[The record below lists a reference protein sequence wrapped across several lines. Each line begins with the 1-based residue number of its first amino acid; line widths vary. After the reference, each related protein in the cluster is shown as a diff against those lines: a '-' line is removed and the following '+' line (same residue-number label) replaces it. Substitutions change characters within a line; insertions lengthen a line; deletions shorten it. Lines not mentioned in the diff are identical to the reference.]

1 MKKTCP
7 ECGEEFTGRLDK
19 KFCTP
24 YCKSSYHYRRNRDH
38 ENNIFKKIDKQ
49 LKLNRRI
56 LKEYNKARKSTVRS
70 EVLRAEGFNPRHFT
84 HYWQARNKNYYFF
97 RYEYGFMVTKEN
109 GKEKYVLVQWQP
121 YMEKEP

>member
-1 MKKTCP
+1 M
-7 ECGEEFTGRLDK
+7 
-19 KFCTP
+19 
-24 YCKSSYHYRRNRDH
+24 
-38 ENNIFKKIDKQ
+38 
-49 LKLNRRI
+49 
-56 LKEYNKARKSTVRS
+56 RS